1 MKNKFLMPL
10 IMMFVGT
17 LLFGTTYS
25 AWVFTDPTNISN
37 TVQVNVPTWTFG
49 DQGFA
54 KIENVNGL
62 SYLTATKEE
71 TVTRG
76 SSEAIRFT
84 NTGGKNS
91 KDHVWYINLDKDY
104 NLYDIATYKIEFD
117 CYHTYKREQNTK
129 GFPKLQLY
137 TDNTARGTAQGGDD
151 TITEIAPYVVTNI
164 DEDWW
169 HLEYYITSMCPTIA
183 NHQDKPQ
190 SNYKINR
197 IKFIDRGVYDYADVT
212 SWFVI
217 DNLLLTN
224 EPGARLGIFN
234 RWASDTAGKWFWF
247 KVAFSGE
254 LHSVKLYSSDTS
266 IAVPEFDPTNT
277 VSTSAPFPNGSPF
290 YFRLLSP
297 GTVRFTAV
305 VEVGD
310 NHDVFTITSDNFTVN
325 AA

>member
-1 MKNKFLMPL
+1 MKSKLL
-10 IMMFVGT
+10 IPIIT
-17 LLFGTTYS
+17 LFAGAILFGTTYS
-25 AWVFTDPTNISN
+25 AWIFNNSNSINN
-37 TVQVNVPTWTFG
+37 TVQVEVPTWTFG

-71 TVTRG
+71 AITQG

-91 KDHVWYINLDKDY
+91 KDHVWYINLDRDY

-169 HLEYYITSMCPTIA
+169 HLEYYITSMCPTICD
-183 NHQDKPQ
+183 HQDKPQ

-212 SWFVI
+212 GWFVI

-224 EPGARLGIFN
+224 EPGARLGLFN
-234 RWASDTAGKWFWF
+234 RWLGDSVGKYFWF
-247 KVAFSGE
+247 KVAWSGD
-254 LHSVKLYSSDTS
+254 LYSCVLTTSDTTKA
-266 IAVPEFDPTNT
+266 IWDDE
-277 VSTSAPFPNGSPF
+277 STKSPF
-290 YFRLLSP
+290 YVKLLEK
-297 GTVRFTAV
+297 GQVTITATL
-305 VEVGD
+305 EIGS
-310 NHDVFTITSDNFTVN
+310 NHEIFTISNTITIS
-325 AA
+325 

>member
-1 MKNKFLMPL
+1 MRSKFLIPIITL
-10 IMMFVGT
+10 FVGA

-25 AWVFTDPTNISN
+25 AWAFDNTQNIN
-37 TVQVNVPTWTFG
+37 NPVQVEVPTWNFG

-71 TVTRG
+71 TITHG

-190 SNYKINR
+190 TNYKINR

-212 SWFVI
+212 GWFVI

-234 RWASDTAGKWFWF
+234 RWTSDTAGKWFWF

-266 IAVPEFDPTNT
+266 IAVPEFDPTDA

-310 NHDVFTITSDNFTVN
+310 NHDVFTITSDTFTVN
-325 AA
+325 